1 MDKFHP
7 FYEGIWDIKHIRD
20 DKVIWEEEAHN
31 DLVDEGEQSLLQ
43 VYFRGLEEPT
53 SFYLRLA
60 YDSIRET
67 DTLSNIENEPSGNG
81 YAAETLARSP
91 SGFPVLEKHE
101 GDYRV
106 VSKTCTFTAS
116 GGVIGP
122 VNVMFL
128 ATSTDATGKLIAS
141 ISMSISRTLQSGD
154 SLQATIKI
162 KLK

>member
-7 FYEGIWDIKHIRD
+7 FYEGIWDLKHIRNGE
-20 DKVIWEEEAHN
+20 VIWEDSVHN
-31 DLVDEGEQSLLQ
+31 DLVDEGEQNMLQ
-43 VYFRGLEEPT
+43 VYFRNTDEPS

-67 DTLSNIENEPSGNG
+67 DTLSLIENEPSGNG
-81 YAAETLARSP
+81 YAAVAVPRSAA
-91 SGFPVLEKHE
+91 GFPTLEKHE

-106 VSKTCTFTAS
+106 ISKTCTFTAS

-122 VNVMFL
+122 VNVMYL
-128 ATSTDATGKLIAS
+128 ATSSDNTGKLIAA
-141 ISMSISRTLQSGD
+141 ISLSVSRTLQSGD
-154 SLQATIKI
+154 SLQATLKI